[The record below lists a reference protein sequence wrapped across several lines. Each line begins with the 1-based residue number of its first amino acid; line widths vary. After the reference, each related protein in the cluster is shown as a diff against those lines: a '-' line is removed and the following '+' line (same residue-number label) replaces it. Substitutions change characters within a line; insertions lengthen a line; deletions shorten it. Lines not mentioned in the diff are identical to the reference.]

1 MLQFSEIIIS
11 FFTLTL
17 LLILAI
23 FLGKLIE
30 VTTRE
35 NKNGKT
41 IGLFWQL
48 LVGTFLLISF
58 YAIFSTKGI
67 SIFLIVP
74 VLLFLFVR
82 AKLQVVNPI
91 ADTRLHLLFFVC
103 SILINFTFY
112 FWALYSFESETVT
125 FVSGDFNIYY
135 RIAQRLNDYGIESL
149 NLDPIY
155 SAQYASPYHY
165 GDIWMYALVSKFIS
179 SNPSVIYLIAFSH
192 FSIIFINGIFSYAY
206 SRYSGVLS
214 NNKGFLFLLL
224 FAGLFTGFNI
234 FFPNFII
241 PSAEPYTFSTMIYPK
256 VLVPSCFLVGLL
268 ILAKEKNWLAFV
280 LLAMVGGLSF
290 INALPSIFM
299 SVFLLLTINLV
310 KKQIKPKQLFIL
322 TLCYVGITVVFIVFL
337 YKILPSIMG
346 LDIQETTGVEMKGVN
361 DIKVYLTTAFK
372 IFVGGGFQLFVL
384 FPFFIIFFIGLG
396 IRGKIPRLK
405 QIFFNLDNDI
415 LFMTFVVLSGLTCW
429 ALLHPFTPDS
439 VQFYTNILA
448 PIYAIFISYLT
459 VNVIFVWKNNLLSV
473 ITISCLLVCILVNRS
488 DPFFTIKYE
497 KKEWNMLK
505 TFVTKSDVGTNFI
518 NLQPQNHFNSFFD
531 KNTVYFMPILYLNYL
546 WPNYHNFS
554 LNAPFIPVNE
564 KSPYADAERVEIN
577 QAPFTIYYKRKNNEQ
592 IGDMSFIT
600 NSFIK
605 DAKVGYI
612 SISKDTMLPHYLRNL
627 VKDSITL
634 EKANFVV
641 YRIK

>member
-23 FLGKLIE
+23 FLGKFIE

-82 AKLQVVNPI
+82 AKLQFVNPI
-91 ADTRLHLLFFVC
+91 ADTKLHLLFFVC

-112 FWALYSFESETVT
+112 FWALYSFETDT
-125 FVSGDFNIYY
+125 LTCVSDDFIIYY

-149 NLDPIY
+149 NLDPFY

-179 SNPSVIYLIAFSH
+179 NNPSVIYLIAFSH
-192 FSIIFINGIFSYAY
+192 FSIIFINGIFNYSYNFI
-206 SRYSGVLS
+206 SI
-214 NNKGFLFLLL
+214 NINKHKVFLFLLL

-234 FFPNFII
+234 FFPKFII
-241 PSAEPYTFSTMIYPK
+241 PSAEPYTSSLMNWSK

-268 ILAKEKNWLAFV
+268 MLAKEKNWIAFV

-290 INALPSIFM
+290 INALPAIFM
-299 SVFLLLTINLV
+299 AVFLMLTISLF
-310 KKQIKPKQLFIL
+310 KKQIKPKRWFIL

-361 DIKVYLTTAFK
+361 DIKVYLTTAVK
-372 IFVGGGFQLFVL
+372 IFVGGVFQLFVL
-384 FPFFIIFFIGLG
+384 LPFFIIFFVGLFS
-396 IRGKIPRLK
+396 RGKIHNFKRI
-405 QIFFNLDNDI
+405 IFGLDNDI
-415 LFMTFVVLSGLTCW
+415 VFMISVVLSGLTCW

-439 VQFYTNILA
+439 VQFYTNVLP

-459 VNVIFVWKNNLLSV
+459 IHVIYVWNNKFLTS
-473 ITISCLLVCILVNRS
+473 ITISCLIVCIFINRS
-488 DPFFTIKYE
+488 EFRFTNKHD

-505 TFVTKSDVGTNFI
+505 TFVTKSDVGTNFV
-518 NLQPQNHFNSFFD
+518 NLRTQKHFNSFFD
-531 KNTVYFMPILYLNYL
+531 KNTVYFMPLLYLNYL

-564 KSPYADAERVEIN
+564 KSPYADAERAEIN